1 MVVFHQGFHC
11 INTHNMSV
19 SRVVTVEE
27 MEDMLLTVLCLG
39 LLQLWE
45 SVQKLQRPELSPFS
59 MCWFC
64 CCNPLSNHYCKEHP
78 AEKCRAVLQSLWV
91 SSLLLCGFMKLLN
104 LMSSLS
110 HRCAKILT
118 LSCQSNPGWITSLAQ
133 VNSSCLSNC
142 HRVASERCW
151 QNALQACFKKHLV
164 W

>member
-1 MVVFHQGFHC
+1 MVVFLQGFHC
-11 INTHNMSV
+11 INTHNMNV
-19 SRVVTVEE
+19 SRVVTAEE

-45 SVQKLQRPELSPFS
+45 CPEGAKAWVVSIFNVLISF
-59 MCWFC
+59 
-64 CCNPLSNHYCKEHP
+64 CNPLSNHYCKEHP

-104 LMSSLS
+104 QMSSLS
-110 HRCAKILT
+110 RRCAKILT
-118 LSCQSNPGWITSLAQ
+118 LSCLSNPGWVTSLAQ

-142 HRVASERCW
+142 HRVASERRW